1 MLTPEQLAH
10 CADDIINLYS
20 QLEEEIVRDIAR
32 RIAKTGTM
40 TDTGIWQAQHMQELG
55 TLHSD
60 VLSSVAKYSDRT
72 ESELKKLFEDAG
84 VTATEYDN
92 EIYRQNGLRCPMCK
106 CNYLRQATKRHR
118 AILAI
123 LL

>member
-55 TLHSD
+55 TLMCCQ
-60 VLSSVAKYSDRT
+60 VLQN
-72 ESELKKLFEDAG
+72 
-84 VTATEYDN
+84 TATG
-92 EIYRQNGLRCPMCK
+92 QN
-106 CNYLRQATKRHR
+106 QS
-118 AILAI
+118 
-123 LL
+123 

>member
-32 RIAKTGTM
+32 RIVKTGTM

-60 VLSSVAKYSDRT
+60 VLSSVAKYSDKT
-72 ESELKKLFEDAG
+72 ESELKKLFEDASIK
-84 VTATEYDN
+84 ATEYDN
-92 EIYRQNGLRCPMCK
+92 EIYRRNGLNPKSLKVSDTQM
-106 CNYLRQATKRHR
+106 Q
-118 AILAI
+118 
-123 LL
+123 LLEERL

>member
-32 RIAKTGTM
+32 RIAKTGIM

-55 TLHSD
+55 TLHS
-60 VLSSVAKYSDRT
+60 RT
-72 ESELKKLFEDAG
+72 TKPTILRSTGGLL
-84 VTATEYDN
+84 
-92 EIYRQNGLRCPMCK
+92 EIF
-106 CNYLRQATKRHR
+106 T
-118 AILAI
+118 

>member
-10 CADDIINLYS
+10 CADNIINLYS
-20 QLEEEIVRDIAR
+20 QLEEQIVRDIAR

-55 TLHSD
+55 ILHSE
-60 VLSSVAKYSDRT
+60 VLSSVAKYSDKT

-84 VTATEYDN
+84 VTATEYV
-92 EIYRQNGLRCPMCK
+92 
-106 CNYLRQATKRHR
+106 
-118 AILAI
+118 
-123 LL
+123 

>member
-10 CADDIINLYS
+10 CADDIINLYA
-20 QLEEEIVRDIAR
+20 QLEEQIVRDIAR

-60 VLSSVAKYSDRT
+60 VLSSVAKYSDKT

-84 VTATEYDN
+84 IKATEYDN
-92 EIYRQNGLRCPMCK
+92 EIYRRNGLNPK
-106 CNYLRQATKRHR
+106 SYTNAV
-118 AILAI
+118 A
-123 LL
+123 